1 MPNISFIRV
10 FVKFDLDILIWKGI
24 RNIATTK
31 HATEILLGR
40 NYGQKKKKTFKV
52 EHCEMKVPYKQT
64 QN

>member
-40 NYGQKKKKTFKV
+40 NYGQKKKDLQGRALWNESTL
-52 EHCEMKVPYKQT
+52 
-64 QN
+64 

>member
-40 NYGQKKKKTFKV
+40 NYGQKKKKDLQGRALWNESTL
-52 EHCEMKVPYKQT
+52 
-64 QN
+64 